1 MDDEV
6 IKIDAQELDE
16 ARRKYLHEEVAL
28 GRNVVLKPGPPKDVR
43 MESRRVGPYLMKEVP
58 CRGEHSHFC
67 QVADDGW
74 VCDSACTVV
83 DCPVTPTYE
92 VVNDILIDV
101 EHEVY
106 RRRLRVYW
114 ASVRVNQ
121 RLTFRNGRCSPA
133 EQVYRRDVWY
143 KGRAWTRRGAW
154 RQICRAEGQR

>member
-28 GRNVVLKPGPPKDVR
+28 GRNVVLKPGPPKGVR
-43 MESRRVGPYLMKEVP
+43 MEHRPVGGKTVKDVP
-58 CRGEHSHFC
+58 CVGEHAHDC
-67 QVADDGW
+67 RRTDEGW
-74 VCDSACTVV
+74 VCSSGCAVV
-83 DCPVTPTYE
+83 DRPVTPNIVLT
-92 VVNDILIDV
+92 NDILIDV

-114 ASVRVNQ
+114 VSVRVNQ